1 MNWFLLL
8 TSLMIIITV
17 FTLVFSFNSAYN
29 RKIRILL
36 KILSLFFLIITI
48 YLIYLVFSYPLLGL

>member
-29 RKIRILL
+29 RRIRILL